1 MYPIGIWLFIFLYIN
16 SILHINNNIIYC
28 LDEDTVS
35 ANLYSFLTVGDWG
48 GASLN
53 QQARNNVYAV
63 SNQMAITASTM
74 KPKFILGTGDNFYW
88 CGIQNTSDF
97 QIDVDWIEPY
107 SNSALKLDW
116 YNILGNHEY
125 GYNVSAQLELSK
137 ILPHWILDDRYYTK
151 RIKIGTS
158 PSTSDSEYIS
168 FIFLDTSPCI
178 NAYRSND
185 PSRWDPCSTEYP
197 TCSPDST
204 NDDFEGTCYFHQNI
218 LSQNCTKQYE
228 WFKKQ
233 LDNVP
238 KNDWLIVVGHHPIDE
253 LDIEDFVTVLEEHG
267 FSIYFNGHIHA
278 LQQYTINYKGAYV
291 TSGAGSLVNTP
302 DQTFPLTIRKLNGED
317 IENIEKMSSSY
328 QTVFSSKTAGFNV
341 NTFSSDFSSLR
352 VEYVSYT
359 GEILHSFNVYKNG
372 TIY

>member
-1 MYPIGIWLFIFLYIN
+1 
-16 SILHINNNIIYC
+16 LHINNNIIYC
-28 LDEDTVS
+28 LDEDTVYS
-35 ANLYSFLTVGDWG
+35 NLYSFLVVGDWG

-53 QQARNNVYAV
+53 EQARKNVYAV
-63 SNQMAITASTM
+63 SNQMAATATTT
-74 KPKFILGTGDNFYW
+74 KPNFILGTGDNFYW

-97 QIDVDWIEPY
+97 QIQVDWVEPY
-107 SNSALKLDW
+107 SDSALKLDW
-116 YNILGNHEY
+116 YHILGNHEY
-125 GYNVSAQLELSK
+125 GYNVSAQIELTKKS
-137 ILPHWILDDRYYTK
+137 PHWILPNRYYTK
-151 RIKIGTS
+151 RVKIGTT
-158 PSTSDSEYIS
+158 STATNTNNEYIS

-178 NAYRSND
+178 KAYRLTD
-185 PSRWDPCSTEYP
+185 PSGWDPCSTEYP

-204 NDDFEGTCYFHQNI
+204 SDDFEGTCYFHQNI
-218 LSQNCTKQYE
+218 LTQNCTAQYE

-233 LDNVP
+233 LINVP

-253 LDIEDFVTVLEEHG
+253 LDMEDFTSVLEDHG

-302 DQTFPLTIRKLNGED
+302 DQSVPLTVMKLNGED
-317 IENIEKMSSSY
+317 IEKISNSY
-328 QTVFSSKTAGFNV
+328 QTVFSTKTAGFNL

-352 VEYVSYT
+352 VDYVSYI